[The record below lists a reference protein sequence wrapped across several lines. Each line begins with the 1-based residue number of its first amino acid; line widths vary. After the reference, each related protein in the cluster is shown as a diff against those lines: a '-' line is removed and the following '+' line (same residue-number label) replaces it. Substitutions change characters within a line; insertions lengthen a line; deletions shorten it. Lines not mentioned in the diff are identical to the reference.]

1 MTEILIQDILTAL
14 RSVRTAPD
22 GPDIVSDGTVAESG
36 IRVEGD
42 QITIILRMLLGQDG
56 DSLRRRVEETLAPL
70 PGVAA
75 VRVLLTTEKKPDGG
89 MSRTESHKTEES
101 APVARKIVAI
111 SSGKGG
117 VGKSTVAVNLGV
129 SLAARG
135 LKIGLLDAD
144 IHGPSLPRLLGL
156 NGFRPVREN
165 GRIFPAQAFGL
176 RAMSIGFMLAEDGP
190 VVWRGPMVQGAI
202 LQMLREVDW
211 NMPDILLIDMP
222 PGTGDAQIALA
233 QRAGL
238 AGAVIVSTPQDVAL
252 SDARKGLETFRKL
265 DVPIIGIV
273 ENMSVFI
280 CPCCGAP
287 TPIFGEGGGA
297 REAERL
303 GVPFL
308 GALPILP
315 EICTSSDSGKPITAA
330 QPESPAAQAFAEIAR
345 KIQIFCNLDTK
356 NPSIPPRAVS

>member
-1 MTEILIQDILTAL
+1 MTEISTQALLNAL
-14 RSVRTAPD
+14 RGVRVSPD
-22 GPDIVSDGTVAESG
+22 GPDIVARGMVPQGALRVEKGAVSFVLSLPPDLSLKDGESLRLRAESA
-36 IRVEGD
+36 
-42 QITIILRMLLGQDG
+42 
-56 DSLRRRVEETLAPL
+56 LAAL
-70 PGVAA
+70 PGVSS
-75 VRVLLTTEKKPDGG
+75 VRALITSEKTPDPVSSSG
-89 MSRTESHKTEES
+89 
-101 APVARKIVAI
+101 PVARHVVAI

-117 VGKSTVAVNLGV
+117 VGKSTVAVNLSV

-176 RAMSIGFMLAEDGP
+176 RAMSIGFMLPEDGP
-190 VVWRGPMVQGAI
+190 VVWRGPMVQSAI

-211 NMPDILLIDMP
+211 DMPDILLIDMP

-252 SDARKGLETFRKL
+252 ADARKGLETFRKL
-265 DVPIIGIV
+265 DVPIIGII

-280 CPCCGAP
+280 CPCCAAP

-297 REAERL
+297 READRL

-315 EICTSSDSGKPITAA
+315 EICASSDSGKPITAT
-330 QPESPAAQAFAEIAR
+330 QPENPAAQAFGNMAE
-345 KIQIFCNLDTK
+345 KIQIFCNLETK
-356 NPSIPPRAVS
+356 KPSMPPRAAS